1 LCNSDRQ
8 REFAKVR
15 DWDQFH
21 TPRNLALALVG
32 EVGELCEIFQ
42 WKGEVEPGLPGFSA
56 REIEHV
62 GEEMSDVLLYL
73 TRMADRCG
81 IDLGEAVVSKL
92 EKNARKY
99 PSEQVRAWQ
108 HPRAWLACVACSG
121 AVMTCDASCFRSVAP
136 ARNTPSTS
144 RTRTMPPRSDA
155 LARSVDNTTT
165 PRFMTVI

>member
-1 LCNSDRQ
+1 M
-8 REFAKVR
+8 R

-108 HPRAWLACVACSG
+108 HPRAWLACGVCC
-121 AVMTCDASCFRSVAP
+121 VQ
-136 ARNTPSTS
+136 
-144 RTRTMPPRSDA
+144 
-155 LARSVDNTTT
+155 
-165 PRFMTVI
+165 